1 MTCHSCS
8 VDCVKAGRYGRKRVQ
23 RYLCKQCGKRYSEP
37 QDKPLG
43 DVRLPDEK
51 VLLILHCL
59 VEGNSVRGTARLCDV
74 EKRTVLNLLKA
85 AGENCERMLEQRIRN
100 VPCDDVQLDEIWTYV
115 KKKEHRKTA
124 EDKGRDDIG
133 DQFVFIAIERNTKLV
148 ITWHLGRRN
157 GVNTQDFITKL
168 RCATAAQRFQLS
180 SDAFQAYRTAIEWG
194 LHDRADYA
202 QIIKLY
208 GKLPTGR
215 ESYRPPKIKGTIKA
229 DILGHPNP
237 KLVCTSHVER
247 KNGSFRQWCK
257 RFTRLTYSF
266 SKKRENLRAACALHF
281 AYYNFCRVHGSLRV
295 TPAMEAEI
303 TDHVW
308 TLGELIAA

>member
-1 MTCHSCS
+1 
-8 VDCVKAGRYGRKRVQ
+8 
-23 RYLCKQCGKRYSEP
+23 
-37 QDKPLG
+37 
-43 DVRLPDEK
+43 
-51 VLLILHCL
+51 L
-59 VEGNSVRGTARLCDV
+59 VEGNFVRGTARLCDV
-74 EKRTVLNLLKA
+74 EKRTVLTLLKA

-100 VPCDDVQLDEIWTYV
+100 VPVDDVQLDEIWTYV
-115 KKKEHRKTA
+115 KKKERRKTPK
-124 EDKGRDDIG
+124 DKGRDDIG

-168 RCATAAQRFQLS
+168 RDATAAQRFQLS

-229 DILGHPNP
+229 DILSHPNP
-237 KLVCTSHVER
+237 KRICTSHIER
-247 KNGSFRQWCK
+247 KNGLFREWCK
-257 RFTRLTYSF
+257 RFTRLTYAF

-281 AYYNFCRVHGSLRV
+281 AYYNFCRIHGSLRV

-308 TLGELIAA
+308 SLGELINA

>member
-8 VDCVKAGRYGRKRVQ
+8 VDCVKAGKYGRKRVQ

-74 EKRTVLNLLKA
+74 EKRTVLNILKA
-85 AGENCERMLEQRIRN
+85 AGENCERLLERRIRN
-100 VPCDDVQLDEIWTYV
+100 VPVDDVQLDEIWTYV
-115 KKKEHRKTA
+115 RKKERRKGFDERHRT
-124 EDKGRDDIG
+124 DIG
-133 DQFVFIAIERNTKLV
+133 DQFVFIALERNSKLV

-157 GVNTQDFITKL
+157 AVNTQDFITKL
-168 RCATAAQRFQLS
+168 RDATAPGRFQLS
-180 SDAFQAYRTAIEWG
+180 SDAFPAYRPAIEWG
-194 LHDRADYA
+194 LHDRADYG
-202 QIIKLY
+202 QTIKLY
-208 GKLPTGR
+208 GMLPTGR
-215 ESYRPPKIKGTIKA
+215 ESYRPARIKGSIRTPIQGFP
-229 DILGHPNP
+229 DPRRI
-237 KLVCTSHVER
+237 CTSHVER
-247 KNGSFRQWCK
+247 LNNSLRQHCK
-257 RFTRLTYSF
+257 RFARLTLAF
-266 SKKRENLRAACALHF
+266 SKKQENLRAALALNF
-281 AYYNFCRVHGSLRV
+281 AFYNFVRVHGSLRV
-295 TPAMEAEI
+295 TPAMEAGI